1 MVSSHEMAEFVW
13 DSALRDMPLAVSFPR
28 ATLINCII
36 RSMGLSDAQLSNIRV
51 FAGSIASPEKPA
63 EFSRSLCIWMDAVM
77 RSRGS
82 SDAAAQAWPVGLP
95 NLISDWHA
103 QSRHVQWICI
113 GPMGNVAATLGSA
126 RACER
131 PDAVISAC
139 HQVAAKDAPVAENNV
154 KLNPAAFT
162 ASLELA
168 RNSCTPLLILLLNTS
183 GYFCQWLTA
192 FSIERSTLELRCFHS
207 SM

>member
-1 MVSSHEMAEFVW
+1 MW
-13 DSALRDMPLAVSFPR
+13 DSALRDMPLAVSLPR
-28 ATLINCII
+28 ATLIDCII
-36 RSMGLSDAQLSNIRV
+36 RSMDLSESQLRNIRI
-51 FAGSIASPEKPA
+51 FSGSIASSEMPA
-63 EFSRSLCIWMDAVM
+63 EFSRSLCIWMDSEM

-82 SDAAAQAWPVGLP
+82 SGSIASAWPDGLP

-113 GPMGNVAATLGSA
+113 GPMANVAATLNLV

-139 HQVAAKDAPVAENNV
+139 HQVAGKDAPVTENNV
-154 KLNPAAFT
+154 RLNPSAFT
-162 ASLELA
+162 TSLELA
-168 RNSCTPLLILLLNTS
+168 KKLSTPLLLLLLNTS

-192 FSIERSTLELRCFHS
+192 LSVERSTLELRCFHS